1 MWTVLAFC
9 RPGVGRPGERSAPRR
24 LQAVIGGLTSRP
36 EASVIVTDV
45 RSFEVAVFGE
55 AMRPGRY
62 GLKSWASLLDVLRL
76 CERRLQAP
84 R

>member
-1 MWTVLAFC
+1 M
-9 RPGVGRPGERSAPRR
+9 
-24 LQAVIGGLTSRP
+24 
-36 EASVIVTDV
+36 IVTDV

-55 AMRPGRY
+55 AMRPSRY

>member
-1 MWTVLAFC
+1 
-9 RPGVGRPGERSAPRR
+9 
-24 LQAVIGGLTSRP
+24 
-36 EASVIVTDV
+36 VIVTDV

-62 GLKSWASLLDVLRL
+62 GLKSRASLLDVLRL
-76 CERRLQAP
+76 CEGRLQAS

>member
-1 MWTVLAFC
+1 VPT
-9 RPGVGRPGERSAPRR
+9 R
-24 LQAVIGGLTSRP
+24 LQAVIGGLISRP

-62 GLKSWASLLDVLRL
+62 GLKSWASLLDLLRL
-76 CERRLQAP
+76 CEGRLQAS